1 MTPDEVHACA
11 IALPGC
17 RRKGTEARPAWYV
30 DDRLAWE
37 MQRR

>member
-1 MTPDEVHACA
+1 MTPDEVHAFA
-11 IALPGC
+11 ISLPGC
-17 RRKGTEARPAWYV
+17 KRNGTEARPAWYA